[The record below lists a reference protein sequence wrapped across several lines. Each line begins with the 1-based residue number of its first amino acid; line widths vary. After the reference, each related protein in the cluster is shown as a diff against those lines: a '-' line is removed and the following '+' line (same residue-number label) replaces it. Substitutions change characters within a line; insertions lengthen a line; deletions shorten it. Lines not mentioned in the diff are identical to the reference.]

1 MYATDRDALLCD
13 MAETYGV
20 FDFGTLPASTL
31 AVLAVGLPPDCRVKR
46 KKTGA
51 ETDDLTMLLALVIDR
66 LSMLVWMQSEDA
78 RHHRNRPKSLV
89 GLLTA
94 KPERRGGDDIEV
106 FDTPD
111 AFMTARAIALMEME
125 G

>member
-1 MYATDRDALLCD
+1 MYTTDRDALLCD

-20 FDFGTLPASTL
+20 FDFAALPASTL
-31 AVLAVGLPPDCRVKR
+31 AVLAIGLPPDCRVKR

-51 ETDDLTMLLALVIDR
+51 EADDLTMLMALAIDR

-89 GLLTA
+89 DLLTN
-94 KPERRGGDDIEV
+94 KPERRGNDDIEV

-111 AFMTARAIALMEME
+111 AFMTARAIALMEAE
-125 G
+125 E